1 MINRL
6 LRPALL
12 ATLGLSLVSSL
23 SAQTPAPAAPK
34 VTFPAPSP
42 TATLKQHIGLT
53 DIEVV
58 YSRPS
63 MKGRSIFGGIEAYG
77 RVWRTGANNATR
89 ITFSTPVKFQGAAIE
104 AGTYELFSIPGK
116 DEWTVIL
123 QKAAKQWGAYAYD
136 QKNDVARVTVKPVA
150 LPTAVE
156 TLTLDFGDI
165 RDDSATFNISWEKT
179 RVPVKLEFDVATP
192 LVPQIEAAAA
202 APGQKPGFYFQAAG
216 FYYDHNLDLKKALTW
231 INEATAG
238 EKPAFYMVHLKAKIL
253 AKLGDKPGAI
263 AAATKSKELGIA
275 AEGPQS
281 PFVKQNDDLIASLK

>member
-23 SAQTPAPAAPK
+23 SAQTPAPAAAK

-42 TATLKQHIGLT
+42 TATLKQRVGLT
-53 DIEVV
+53 DIELV

-192 LVPQIEAAAA
+192 LVPEIEAAAA

-263 AAATKSKELGIA
+263 AAATKSKALGIA